1 MKTNPKSPAFISF
14 LASFIEHWFELA
26 NSEKKKNILD
36 ALFEPSRFQAAPFPD
51 ISPEYQHSLLLYRV
65 WKEELQGVYK

>member
-26 NSEKKKNILD
+26 NSEKKNILD
-36 ALFEPSRFQAAPFPD
+36 ALFEPSRFQAALFSD

-65 WKEELQGVYK
+65 GKEELQGVYK